1 MKPSERI
8 KEIFNSKGKAFSSER
23 IIARSLDAVIQ
34 YLDEEYERNKPK
46 EELKQC
52 IHEYTEDF
60 ELHKCILCGE
70 HDGYSRYCGMEYC
83 KCAE

>member
-46 EELKQC
+46 ESKGC
-52 IHEYTEDF
+52 KKCGFSTEIGSDG
-60 ELHKCILCGE
+60 KCW
-70 HDGYSRYCGMEYC
+70 SSVC
-83 KCAE
+83 KGK